1 MSDSVRPEIG
11 AFRELDALVR
21 HLGEELASFRR
32 RALQAESRLKTLD
45 GEAEARGAAGGGGGV
60 AGREL
65 IERVARLEAENRELS
80 ERLESASGRARHMLE
95 RVRFQRQ
102 QQEKG

>member
-45 GEAEARGAAGGGGGV
+45 GEAEARGGGGTGGV

-65 IERVARLEAENRELS
+65 IERVARLEAENRELAQ
-80 ERLESASGRARHMLE
+80 RLESASGRAQHMLE
-95 RVRFQRQ
+95 RVRFLRQ